1 MQNRAL
7 GLVSGALVLLLLGT
21 PISSQALAA
30 RPVLENKSASS
41 SSLFSYRF
49 VGEVLQRKGNRDRS
63 WTSKTVKPLAV
74 TSVRSQMFRAV
85 KESAAAEQSVEVNY
99 LLGKSVPTAMLNA
112 YQTQMEQALRFYDFT
127 GLSKPLDI
135 LIYTEKDKDLM
146 ISYWQPRWAGEEQ
159 IIQKTRILE
168 SLRKNGLNI
177 SVSGSSE
184 VRQLKDGS
192 YPTIGI
198 DFQIGSRHT
207 QERHLLVELVAHEMA
222 HAWQFHVIGL
232 PEKVAAN
239 QPFDVVSL
247 LPCHAL
253 EGAANT
259 LGISVAVPF
268 DDWYADAADVIIRRT
283 AKDSK
288 IRKMTNSLATRL
300 MKKTESWATC
310 DEGYAIGMLAYEWLV
325 SKYGAE
331 KFYEIYRLIGEG
343 KTFAQIMPEL
353 YGITVDEFYAQAAPH
368 ITATFN
374 NALKK

>member
-1 MQNRAL
+1 ML
-7 GLVSGALVLLLLGT
+7 KKKLVGVVSGLLVAVLVGS
-21 PISSQALAA
+21 PVSSQAVVSKPAFEN
-30 RPVLENKSASS
+30 RPSS
-41 SSLFSYRF
+41 SNLYSYRF

-63 WTSKTVKPLAV
+63 WTSKSVKALPV
-74 TSVRSQMFRAV
+74 TSVRALAFKAI
-85 KESAAAEQSVEVNY
+85 KESAAGQQSVEVNY
-99 LLGKSVPTAMLNA
+99 VVGKNVPKAMVSA
-112 YQTQMEQALRFYDFT
+112 YQRQMRHALSFYDFS
-127 GLSKPLDI
+127 GLQRPLDI
-135 LIYTEKDKDLM
+135 LIYSERDAAVMT
-146 ISYWQPRWAGEEQ
+146 SYWQPRWAGEEQ
-159 IIQKTRILE
+159 IASKSRILD
-168 SLRKNGLNI
+168 SLRRNGVNI

-192 YPTIGI
+192 YPTLGI

-239 QPFDVVSL
+239 QPFDLVGL

-259 LGISVAVPF
+259 LGISVAVKY
-268 DDWYADAADVIIRRT
+268 DDWYAEAADVIIRRT
-283 AKDSK
+283 ARDAK
-288 IRKMTNSLATRL
+288 IKKMSDELAVQL
-300 MKKTESWATC
+300 LKKSESWATC

-325 SKYGAE
+325 SKYGTA
-331 KFYEIYRLIGEG
+331 KFYDIYREIGKG
-343 KTFAQIMPEL
+343 KTFATIMPEL
-353 YGITVDEFYAQAAPH
+353 FGITVDEFYAQAAPH